1 MQINAYFH
9 IVSNSIFV
17 KTVRNGLVL
26 NSLWVRKTPV
36 YINGTLNVT
45 LGLLQSKIWN
55 DLPHIFSYKNE
66 GFSSKTNTNM
76 IFDLISTMG
85 A

>member
-17 KTVRNGLVL
+17 KIVWNGLVL

-36 YINGTLNVT
+36 YINGTFNVT

-55 DLPHIFSYKNE
+55 DLPHIFSYKYEWVLFVN
-66 GFSSKTNTNM
+66 KHKYD
-76 IFDLISTMG
+76 I
-85 A
+85 

>member
-1 MQINAYFH
+1 MH
-9 IVSNSIFV
+9 IFTLLVSNSTFV

-45 LGLLQSKIWN
+45 LGLLQSKVWN
-55 DLPHIFSYKNE
+55 DLPHIFSPKNE
-66 GFSSKTNTNM
+66 GILLVYKHKYD
-76 IFDLISTMG
+76 I
-85 A
+85 